1 MLERLSAFVLEV
13 SPYVLTTVIAAVI
26 IPGFVYS
33 QITDRTPWQCQA
45 SQQPVKKSSR

>member
-13 SPYVLTTVIAAVI
+13 LPYVLTTIITAVI
-26 IPGFVYS
+26 IPGSSTGKF
-33 QITDRTPWQCQA
+33 TERTPWQCQA